1 MAAPVTGL
9 SQALQAYQ
17 NAARAASPLES
28 RDGGDGSQFAD
39 LVKGAIKG
47 VIDTGKA
54 AEKQS
59 MAAIQDKAD
68 INEVVTAVSEAEIT
82 LQTAVAIRDKVIDAY
97 KEVIRMAI

>member
-17 NAARAASPLES
+17 NAARAGAPLES
-28 RDGGDGSQFAD
+28 RDGNEGGQFAD

-47 VIDTGKA
+47 VIDTGKT
-54 AEKQS
+54 AERQS
-59 MAAIQDKAD
+59 MAAIQDRAD

-97 KEVIRMAI
+97 KEVLRMAI